1 MNRVDLFLKSN
12 RWFSKLLTGIRAV
25 HTGFWLGLLDRQALQ
40 GLTTRQY
47 EDDDSYAEENYNLS
61 GLHHWETSVVEQYF
75 SGCRTLLIGAAGAGR
90 EIIAL
95 SRRGFQA
102 DGFDCSPR
110 FLERARSLC
119 EAQGVAA
126 NLFLAAPGEAPEEAG
141 VYDGL
146 ILGWGGYI
154 HIPGRERRVRFL
166 REFRKHVKAG
176 GPLLVSV
183 ISRGESGRVK
193 ISFAVARLVRAL
205 SLSREPVAL
214 GDTLSGLWFQLEFS
228 EAETRDELG
237 QAGFRMEYFSGRFG
251 GCAVGIAVE

>member
-110 FLERARSLC
+110 FLERGRSLC
-119 EAQGVAA
+119 EPQVWPQAFFSLRPARRRRKQGFTTA
-126 NLFLAAPGEAPEEAG
+126 
-141 VYDGL
+141 
-146 ILGWGGYI
+146 
-154 HIPGRERRVRFL
+154 
-166 REFRKHVKAG
+166 
-176 GPLLVSV
+176 
-183 ISRGESGRVK
+183 
-193 ISFAVARLVRAL
+193 
-205 SLSREPVAL
+205 
-214 GDTLSGLWFQLEFS
+214 
-228 EAETRDELG
+228 
-237 QAGFRMEYFSGRFG
+237 
-251 GCAVGIAVE
+251 